1 MFSNRTI
8 QAIVNAVS
16 FQTHSDFENFIIHF
30 ELSKD
35 IDGVS
40 IQKKENAL
48 VNFLINNPEIKGPD
62 SSSLSV
68 EIIEYIIKKNSLS
81 YSRNV
86 DSLMDKLEN
95 ALKRDGYQLTETSVR
110 KTLPE
115 GIPVDKTENRLIEI
129 LKKYGFSTAEGHY
142 TQAIASHGRGDW
154 AASNAQL
161 RTFTEDFFDQIH
173 KKLQTGNGAKSH
185 QRRQELANS
194 GFFRADFNEFTG
206 NGTGFVEGF
215 WKRLHPEG
223 SHPGL
228 SEEPDATFRLH
239 LVLVVIHYY
248 AERFDSIYSNL

>member
-8 QAIVNAVS
+8 QAIVKAVG
-16 FQTHSDFENFIIHF
+16 FTTHTEFEDFIIHF
-30 ELSKD
+30 EIRGD
-35 IDGVS
+35 INGVS
-40 IQKKENAL
+40 IAKKENAL
-48 VNFLINNPEIKGPD
+48 VNFLISKPEVKGPD
-62 SSSLSV
+62 NSFLTV
-68 EIIEYIIKKNSLS
+68 EIIEYVLEKNSKF
-81 YSRNV
+81 YNRNA
-86 DSLMDKLEN
+86 DSLMESLEN
-95 ALKRDGYQLTETSVR
+95 ALRRDGYELTETTVR
-110 KTLPE
+110 KTLPKE
-115 GIPVDKTENRLIEI
+115 IPVNKTENKLIEI

-142 TQAIASHGRGDW
+142 TQALASHGRGEW

-173 KKLQTGNGAKSH
+173 KKLQAGNGAKSH
-185 QRRQELANS
+185 QRRQELANT
-194 GFFRADFNEFTG
+194 GFFRDEFNEFTG

-248 AERFDSIYSNL
+248 AERFDNIYGNR